1 MTIPPLY
8 EPVMLKM
15 PLEAYAKTAVIGGI
29 WLAGEML
36 AQQPTSTDIFVP
48 DPACIHMPRHQAD
61 AMAALSELDE
71 ARRLYLFVQGF
82 LALPYNGA
90 QETFLQL
97 LVTHS
102 EALNEALRIEWSRR
116 LRKEESTNRSVDN
129 VIATEMQPLPKLLNS
144 R

>member
-8 EPVMLKM
+8 ETVVLKM
-15 PLEAYAKTAVIGGI
+15 PLEAYAKTAVMGGI

-36 AQQPTSTDIFVP
+36 AQQPSSTDIFLP

-61 AMAALSELDE
+61 AMASLSELDE
-71 ARRLYLFVQGF
+71 GRRLYLFVQGF

-102 EALNEALRIEWSRR
+102 EALNEALRVEWSRR
-116 LRKEESTNRSVDN
+116 LRNRSVDN
-129 VIATEMQPLPKLLNS
+129 AIATEVQPLPKLLNS